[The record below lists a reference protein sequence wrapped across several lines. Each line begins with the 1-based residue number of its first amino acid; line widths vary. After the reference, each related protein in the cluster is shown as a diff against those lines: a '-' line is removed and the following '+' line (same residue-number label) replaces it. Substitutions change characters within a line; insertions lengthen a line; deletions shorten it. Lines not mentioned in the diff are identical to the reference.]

1 MRNKMQ
7 DNENTI
13 QDVPETQP
21 EVQKAKTQNWTR
33 RYYFV
38 LDDTNEVFKE
48 NLKSEKECRDAIRL
62 DGEYDIQYFI
72 GYTVNSLQPITKKAR
87 IVLN

>member
-1 MRNKMQ
+1 MQ

-13 QDVPETQP
+13 QDSPETQL
-21 EVQKAKTQNWTR
+21 ETQKVKTQNWTQR
-33 RYYFV
+33 SYFIK
-38 LDDTNEVFKE
+38 DEIDEIFRE
-48 NLKSEKECRDAIRL
+48 NLKNEKECRDAIRL
-62 DGEYDIQYFI
+62 DGEYDVQYFI

>member
-1 MRNKMQ
+1 MQ
-7 DNENTI
+7 DEKTI
-13 QDVPETQP
+13 QNNPETQP
-21 EVQKAKTQNWTR
+21 ETQKAKTQNWTQR
-33 RYYFV
+33 SYFI
-38 LDDTNEVFKE
+38 LDETNEVFKE

-62 DGEYDIQYFI
+62 DGEYDVKYFI